1 MSENDQNCYQHQGE
15 YFLDDEVVAWRIG
28 PGLDRNVTM
37 TSFFTR
43 APSHT
48 LFHPLARVYREV

>member
-1 MSENDQNCYQHQGE
+1 MSENDQNCYQHRGE
-15 YFLDDEVVAWRIG
+15 YFLDDKVVAC